1 MEDVMLKRLYF
12 IVLSIICISFAYA
25 RDPIYTQERLQDGRM
40 AITCPSDDDA
50 LILLNNYNLPE
61 KFVLVVLMKGISF
74 EEPELNKL
82 LTDMKLYQLKGTK
95 LTDAKNYG
103 YRQGLTVMNT
113 QYFVVNKNTEYYV
126 FFNVE
131 LNPIA
136 TMSKQ
141 LGIENSDAD
150 KYAATILLVTDKN
163 MNPIN

>member
-1 MEDVMLKRLYF
+1 MLKRLFF

-25 RDPIYTQERLQDGRM
+25 RDPVYTQERLQDGRI

-50 LILLNNYNLPE
+50 LILLNDYNLPE
-61 KFVLVVLMKGISF
+61 KFVLAVLVKGISF

-82 LTDMKLYQLKGTK
+82 LTGMKLYQLIGTK
-95 LTDAKNYG
+95 LSNAKDYG
-103 YRQGLTVMNT
+103 YRQGLTIMNT
-113 QYFVVNKNTEYYV
+113 QYFNVNRNTEYYV

-141 LGIENSDAD
+141 LGIENPGAD

-163 MNPIN
+163 LNPIN